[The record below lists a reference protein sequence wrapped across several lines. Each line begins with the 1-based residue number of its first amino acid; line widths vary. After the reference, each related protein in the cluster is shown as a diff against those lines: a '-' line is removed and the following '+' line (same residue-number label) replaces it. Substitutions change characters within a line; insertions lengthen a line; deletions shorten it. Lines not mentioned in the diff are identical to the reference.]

1 MRSSI
6 AINQSK
12 EIKMSPQQIV
22 CYLLLFFMSG
32 ALTLTEVE
40 ELRVLRQL
48 DQEAGNAENDM
59 DEASGDETE
68 APTKHTRIV
77 DTVGSVRWVTYKK
90 SKKDREVKVANQKDA
105 EDMLRKINL
114 PAKDYRAYT
123 RGSSDRVTGSLLEFE
138 SYDMSLVWREVN
150 SRREN
155 LDFLSTSEYPGY
167 AIGFLNHG
175 EGCSAS
181 LIGPYFALTTADCV
195 YNTNI
200 SQWYRNFDLLRG
212 RNCNTYLQHLKWESV
227 KIPYEYYIYGN
238 EDFNWAFIQY
248 ESSVKSPLW
257 LSLTH
262 DPSLSSRFTAV
273 TINGY
278 SARKPEG
285 CPYTTVCV
293 ITACIESTNL
303 VTLGCDVNISF
314 PGAPIIAKDY
324 LVNTTKTL
332 PIYAVGKDCNDSH
345 LCSAVKITKVMFW
358 LMCHWMK
365 EGGYDP
371 ECQQRKLEFPRII
384 IPLEED

>member
-1 MRSSI
+1 MSS
-6 AINQSK
+6 
-12 EIKMSPQQIV
+12 QQIV
-22 CYLLLFFMSG
+22 FYLLLFFMSG

-40 ELRVLRQL
+40 ELRVLRHL

-59 DEASGDETE
+59 DEASGDEIVV
-68 APTKHTRIV
+68 PTTQHTRIV
-77 DTVGSVRWVTYKK
+77 DTIGSVRWVTYRK
-90 SKKDREVKVANQKDA
+90 SKEDQVKVASQKDA
-105 EDMLRKINL
+105 EDTLRKMNL
-114 PAKDYRAYT
+114 PANDYRAYT

-138 SYDMSLVWREVN
+138 RYDMSLVWREVK

-175 EGCSAS
+175 GGCSAS

-195 YNTNI
+195 YDTNT
-200 SQWYRNFDLLRG
+200 SQWNTNFDLLRG
-212 RNCNTYLQHLKWESV
+212 RNCSTYLQHMKWQSV

-248 ESSVKSPLW
+248 ESTVKSPLW

-262 DPSLSSRFTAV
+262 DPNLSSRFTSV
-273 TINGY
+273 TVNGY

-285 CPYTTVCV
+285 CPYSSVCLLTT
-293 ITACIESTNL
+293 CIESDNL
-303 VTLGCDVNISF
+303 VTIGCDVNISF
-314 PGAPIIAKDY
+314 PGGPIIAKDY
-324 LVNTTKTL
+324 LVDTTKTL
-332 PIYAVGKDCNDSH
+332 PIYALAKDCNDSH

-371 ECQQRKLEFPRII
+371 ECQQRKVDFSRII